1 MATWNPWKGCHRKS
15 EGCENCYIFRANDR
29 KKIDTNNIFKTDEF
43 NKPIEKDKK
52 GNYKI
57 KSGNMVF
64 LCFNA
69 DFLVE
74 EADHWRGEVY
84 DIIRERKDLN
94 FMFLTKRIE
103 RFLNV
108 LPNDFKDNFDNLI
121 VGCTIE
127 NQKRADERL
136 KIFKELPIKH
146 KIITIQPMLEA
157 IDISK
162 YLDGNIEL
170 VVVGGESGKNVR
182 PLNYDWVLDIRNQC
196 MKANVSFEFRQVGS
210 NFIKDGKTYNIQ
222 RQYLCAQ
229 ARKAGINFK
238 GGRTNE
244 E

>member
-1 MATWNPWKGCHRKS
+1 MATWNPWKGCHKKS
-15 EGCENCYIFRANDR
+15 EGCENCYIFRANER
-29 KKIDTNNIFKTDEF
+29 KKIDTNYIFKTDEF
-43 NKPIEKDKK
+43 YKPIEKDKK

-57 KSGNMVF
+57 KSGNIVF

-74 EADHWRGEVY
+74 EADPWRGEVY
-84 DIIRERKDLN
+84 NIIRERKDLN

-103 RFLNV
+103 RFIKV
-108 LPNDFKDNFDNLI
+108 LPNDFKDNFENLI

-238 GGRTNE
+238 GGSTNE